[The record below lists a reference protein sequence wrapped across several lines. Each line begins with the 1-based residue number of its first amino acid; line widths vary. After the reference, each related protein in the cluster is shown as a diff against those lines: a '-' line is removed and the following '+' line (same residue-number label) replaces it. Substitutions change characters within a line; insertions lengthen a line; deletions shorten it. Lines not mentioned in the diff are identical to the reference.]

1 MRCSSHLIYRPPPL
15 PPTTPQLHTADC
27 TTPDQIALYI
37 TFTLY
42 VYIADCSLVPWW
54 FWVKGHPRN
63 LWNERA
69 DRLAD
74 LGRADWPVSCRASLE
89 YHVPHETPIR
99 EERQPSQRVT
109 SKPPRITDSWTK
121 CVSVVKNHHGWLQ
134 NLSGSLSFEHNCVTV
149 AKNIRACV

>member
-54 FWVKGHPRN
+54 FWVKGHPGN
-63 LWNERA
+63 LGNERA
-69 DRLAD
+69 DRLAA
-74 LGRADWPVSCRASLE
+74 LGRTLGDNESLK
-89 YHVPHETPIR
+89 VTRVLDLETM
-99 EERQPSQRVT
+99 E
-109 SKPPRITDSWTK
+109 
-121 CVSVVKNHHGWLQ
+121 
-134 NLSGSLSFEHNCVTV
+134 
-149 AKNIRACV
+149 A